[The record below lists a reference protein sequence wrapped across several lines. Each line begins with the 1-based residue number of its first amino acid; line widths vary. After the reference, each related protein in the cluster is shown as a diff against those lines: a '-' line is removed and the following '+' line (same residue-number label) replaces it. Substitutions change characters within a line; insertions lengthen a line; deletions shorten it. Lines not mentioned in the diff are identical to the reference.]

1 MGTFEHRLRWQPI
14 SDPSGAAS
22 RLGTSSRTGSPPS
35 GKWASVCRATPV
47 IEVRLSL
54 ADAILVGDVGG
65 THARFALV
73 DPSDGYRIHHRKDL
87 TANFPTFSDAL
98 RSYLEA
104 LGLDAHPR
112 AGAIAVAG
120 PVTDG
125 SARFT
130 NRGWDIS
137 ERELLKSGF
146 ERALLVNDF
155 AVLAFAAEVLQPK
168 DLRTVGPEIAGLP
181 RGTITIVGPGTGF
194 GVSCLARDAE
204 RAVRMATEG
213 GHIGFAPADD
223 AEVAALQVLRAQL
236 GRISV
241 ERILSGS
248 GLENLY
254 RALEQI
260 AGREARPLEAAQITS
275 GAAQGDVGCC
285 AALTMFCAIFGAVAG
300 DLALAHGARGG
311 VYIAGGIAQKIEGFL
326 GRSPFRARF
335 EDKGRLSPFVKAI
348 PTKLI
353 VNPDVALLGAA
364 RAGTLPGGATG
375 S

>member
-1 MGTFEHRLRWQPI
+1 V
-14 SDPSGAAS
+14 AS
-22 RLGTSSRTGSPPS
+22 RRDTSSRTGSPPS
-35 GKWASVCRATPV
+35 GKWPSVCRATAV
-47 IEVRLSL
+47 IELRLSL

-73 DPSDGYRIHHRKDL
+73 DPSDGYRIHHRQDL
-87 TANFPTFSDAL
+87 TGNFPTFTDAL
-98 RSYLEA
+98 RSYLEG
-104 LGLDAHPR
+104 LGLDARPR
-112 AGAIAVAG
+112 GAAIAVAG
-120 PVTDG
+120 PVTEG

-137 ERELLKSGF
+137 ERELLKFGF

-155 AVLAFAAEVLQPK
+155 AVLAFAAEILQPK

-181 RGTITIVGPGTGF
+181 GGTITILGPGTGF
-194 GVSCLARDAE
+194 GVSCLARDGE

-213 GHIGFAPADD
+213 GHIGFAPGDD
-223 AEVAALQVLRAQL
+223 TEVAALQALRGQL
-236 GRISV
+236 GRVSV

-260 AGREARPLEAAQITS
+260 AGREARPLEAAQITAR
-275 GAAQGDVGCC
+275 AAQGDVGCR
-285 AALTMFCAIFGAVAG
+285 AALTMFCGVFGAVAG

-311 VYIAGGIAQKIEGFL
+311 VYIAGGIAQKIEAFL
-326 GRSPFRARF
+326 AQSPFRARF

-364 RAGTLPGGATG
+364 RAGAVPTGARG
-375 S
+375 